1 MSQKIFRAIWLVA
14 LLVFLSATAVIIFT
28 VCNHFSSEQAE
39 LLRNE
44 VHLVAEGINSDGIE
58 YLNRL
63 DDVDF
68 RLTWITEDGTI
79 IYDNT
84 VDSRE
89 MENHLEREEIREAL
103 EYGYGESTRY
113 SNTLARKQ
121 IYIAERMENGSV
133 IRLSTTTATIFDLF
147 RQFILPLISVFVI
160 ALFLSLLLA
169 SRLSSRIVEPLNAVD
184 LDNPLSNADKVE
196 YQEIKP
202 LLERLNDQH
211 LQIERDKEELEKTSL
226 IRQEFTAN
234 ASHELKTPL
243 HVISGYAELMESE
256 MVPSADIPVFASKIR
271 SEAQR
276 MTKLVEDIIDLT
288 QLDSGAIGMKRE
300 RLDLLRIA
308 QNAVDTLGE
317 TAEENGVSLEIV
329 GESVFILGISNVVYS
344 VVYNLVINAIHYTDR
359 GGHVRV
365 SVEDKT
371 NSAVLTVSDDG
382 IGIPKEDQ
390 NRIFERFYRVDK
402 SHSKEVGGTGL
413 GLSIVKHA
421 LKIHNAKI
429 ELESE
434 IGKGSVFTVYF
445 PECADN
451 FLN

>member
-1 MSQKIFRAIWLVA
+1 
-14 LLVFLSATAVIIFT
+14 
-28 VCNHFSSEQAE
+28 
-39 LLRNE
+39 
-44 VHLVAEGINSDGIE
+44 
-58 YLNRL
+58 
-63 DDVDF
+63 
-68 RLTWITEDGTI
+68 
-79 IYDNT
+79 
-84 VDSRE
+84 
-89 MENHLEREEIREAL
+89 
-103 EYGYGESTRY
+103 
-113 SNTLARKQ
+113 
-121 IYIAERMENGSV
+121 
-133 IRLSTTTATIFDLF
+133 
-147 RQFILPLISVFVI
+147 
-160 ALFLSLLLA
+160 
-169 SRLSSRIVEPLNAVD
+169 
-184 LDNPLSNADKVE
+184 
-196 YQEIKP
+196 
-202 LLERLNDQH
+202 
-211 LQIERDKEELEKTSL
+211 
-226 IRQEFTAN
+226 
-234 ASHELKTPL
+234 
-243 HVISGYAELMESE
+243 